1 MCIAKRI
8 YLLLL
13 LAIVSTLVMARI
25 ALSQPPL
32 ILLDNLSREVF
43 RKFDLP
49 NALPDKDLQLSSIQN
64 NAVIPNNF
72 LYPVVE
78 WQGSEKDHDAFLVNV
93 KSRSQELNV
102 LLKKNGW
109 QPEGSDFE
117 KFLKDKEVWISIY
130 RLYQEKTYR
139 SSPVRLSI
147 SERPL
152 KDRIAFRVVQPLFK
166 PMLPNSIKI
175 FSFHQK
181 PLSTLMEFEGTCVG
195 CHDYS
200 SQSAFFNIKTA
211 VGRRLATTKWQGQ
224 GFQPNLQDIGEFSFI
239 TISPDGQHA
248 AFAIN
253 LTGKLKLNQTSIEPF
268 EYPYESGDI
277 GYYDAKRN
285 SVVPLSGASD
295 PNFVEDMPF
304 FSPDGKYLLFSR
316 YQYGVKD
323 GMRGIP
329 SMDLYKVPFNGGSGG
344 KPIPITKA
352 SANNMYQYFPR
363 YSPNGKWLSFCRGDG
378 FQGIYARKTSDIFLL
393 SVNGNT
399 VTKLNLNKENMMD
412 SWHDWSSDSHWLI
425 FSSNREKN
433 NLTSLYLAY
442 IDDRGKDYPP
452 VKLVGYESLKINTP
466 QFVPENLNLEGAKD
480 LKDYI
485 NSVFPAP
492 KKKPK
497 RFFIF

>member
-1 MCIAKRI
+1 MAKRI
-8 YLLLL
+8 YPLLFAGLFIL
-13 LAIVSTLVMARI
+13 VLAQI
-25 ALSQPPL
+25 AFSQTPL
-32 ILLDNLSREVF
+32 ILLDNLPQEIF
-43 RKFDLP
+43 GKFDLSH
-49 NALPDKDLQLSSIQN
+49 ALPDNALQITSIQN
-64 NAVIPNNF
+64 NAVIPGNY
-72 LYPVVE
+72 LYPIIE
-78 WQGSEKDHDAFLVNV
+78 WEKPGKDYDAFLINV
-93 KSRSQELNV
+93 KSGSHELNV
-102 LLKKNGW
+102 LLKRNGW

-130 RLYQEKTYR
+130 GLHQERTYR

-152 KDRIAFRVVQPLFK
+152 KDRIAFRVVQPLFA

-181 PLSTLMEFEGTCVG
+181 PLITLMEFEGTCVG
-195 CHDYS
+195 CHGYS

-211 VGRRLATTKWQGQ
+211 VGRRLITTKRQGQ
-224 GFQPNLQDIGEFSFI
+224 AFQPSLQDIGEFSFM
-239 TISPDGQHA
+239 TISPDGQYA
-248 AFAIN
+248 AFAVNAI
-253 LTGKLKLNQTSIEPF
+253 GKLKLSQTSIEPF
-268 EYPYESGDI
+268 ELPYESGDI
-277 GYYDAKRN
+277 GYYDAERN
-285 SVVPLSGASD
+285 SVALLRGASD
-295 PNFVEDMPF
+295 PKFIEDMPF

-323 GMRGIP
+323 GIRGIP

-344 KPIPITKA
+344 EPMPVTNA

-363 YSPNGKWLSFCRGDG
+363 YSPNGKWISFCRGDG

-393 SVNGNT
+393 SVDGNT
-399 VTKLNLNKENMMD
+399 VTKLNLNRENVMD
-412 SWHDWSSDSHWLI
+412 SWHNWSPDSHWLI

-433 NLTSLYLAY
+433 SLTALYLAY

-480 LKDYI
+480 LTDYI

-492 KKKPK
+492 RRKPN
-497 RFFIF
+497 R